1 MLAPAASA
9 DRSVSKVWR
18 ALREGTLDLVLFAIR
33 RQEVTRRIRRIRLR
47 WTVLADI

>member
-9 DRSVSKVWR
+9 DRSASKVWR
-18 ALREGTLDLVLFAIR
+18 ALAEGPLDLVLVAIR
-33 RQEVTRRIRRIRLR
+33 RQEVTRTIMRIRLR